1 MWTIRSSSHCLAQV
15 LKTKVAQERAISL
28 CPTHGNI
35 HKLSSIHE
43 VSKLSTK
50 KLVSVTYP
58 LKILEQYLMKN
69 VNKMNFQ
76 MFNPSFQDIAAAE
89 QFFRPSRK
97 HSIDYFT
104 SAVRIDHAPVIS
116 QPEVCFIGRSNVGKS
131 SLIKSLFS
139 LVPGIE
145 VRVSKTP
152 GHTRKMNFFKVG
164 KAFTVVDMPGYGYKA
179 PSDFVEM
186 VEIYLQARQNLKR
199 TFLLLD
205 GSIGIQQADQIA
217 IEMCEEFGIPYAIV
231 LTKIDRP
238 QQGNLLKVI
247 MDVREM
253 IEKQTLGCF
262 PQLFPV
268 RLKMYLNTPARWL
281 PRVFSALPGTPSG
294 PDDLQEFALL
304 KNVMTLAS
312 RIRTGVV
319 LVSLSRL
326 TWKMLSSSGSEA
338 SQPFMMLSFTL

>member
-1 MWTIRSSSHCLAQV
+1 MLTIRSSSHCLAQV

-28 CPTHGNI
+28 CPVHGNI
-35 HKLSSIHE
+35 HKLSSVHE
-43 VSKLSTK
+43 VSKFSTK
-50 KLVSVTYP
+50 KLVSVIYP
-58 LKILEQYLMKN
+58 LKILEQYLVKN

-89 QFFRPSRK
+89 QFFMPSRK

-104 SAVRIDHAPVIS
+104 SAVRIDHAPVTS
-116 QPEVCFIGRSNVGKS
+116 QPE
-131 SLIKSLFS
+131 
-139 LVPGIE
+139 
-145 VRVSKTP
+145 

-205 GSIGIQQADQIA
+205 GSIGIQQADQVA

-247 MDVREM
+247 MGVQEV

-268 RLKMYLNTPARWL
+268 SSLNY
-281 PRVFSALPGTPSG
+281 SG
-294 PDDLQEFALL
+294 IHLLRCFIAHVTGNLQIN
-304 KNVMTLAS
+304 KDISN
-312 RIRTGVV
+312 
-319 LVSLSRL
+319 
-326 TWKMLSSSGSEA
+326 LSSTMESSEGI
-338 SQPFMMLSFTL
+338 